1 MNIIV
6 GLILT
11 VVGLA
16 WLGGGIRILPFN
28 LYHTGDKRFV
38 KGKGRLY
45 RGVYSLWQPV
55 REVIPFLLYVPKGQA
70 FYLDDYGFERG
81 R

>member
-1 MNIIV
+1 MHIAAGIALIV
-6 GLILT
+6 FGL
-11 VVGLA
+11 V
-16 WLGGGIRILPFN
+16 WLGGGLFILPYN
-28 LYHTGDKRFV
+28 LYSTGERRFIKRR
-38 KGKGRLY
+38 GRLY
-45 RGVYSLWQPV
+45 RNVYSLWQPV